1 MHLRN
6 ILMVF
11 YLIGKAHDLSN
22 RCASSW
28 HVPSRELGTCSKEL
42 DGLYCMHQLFP
53 GRKPHK
59 LYSVVFEGVFMKNK
73 KICCS
78 YRTVSTPLPISKN
91 LTVSNS
97 NANVVEHFFEWY
109 LKRLKCY
116 WWLFKSFRVFVR
128 YLRSKI
134 RNLTNEKPI

>member
-73 KICCS
+73 KNLLFIQNSLNTSSDFKKSHRFEFKRKCCRTFFRMVFKALEMLLVVIQIIQGICE
-78 YRTVSTPLPISKN
+78 I
-91 LTVSNS
+91 
-97 NANVVEHFFEWY
+97 
-109 LKRLKCY
+109 
-116 WWLFKSFRVFVR
+116 FK
-128 YLRSKI
+128 K
-134 RNLTNEKPI
+134 